1 MRKST
6 ITEIERRIVSSRR
19 ALNVALR
26 NLRGDR
32 PLAALA
38 SLNIGIAE
46 ALRAQVAFSHE
57 RMAAM
62 LDEGLRACRAERK
75 ASSPRA
81 RSTRRRR

>member
-1 MRKST
+1 MKKSTTTEIVARIASARKS
-6 ITEIERRIVSSRR
+6 
-19 ALNVALR
+19 LGVALR
-26 NLRGDR
+26 NLRDDR

-75 ASSPRA
+75 ASSPRT
-81 RSTRRRR
+81 RNTRRRR